1 MSFLSLSPPPFMYC
15 TGKRVPWPTVDE
27 EGDLVTQVKCPKSY
41 KEYFT
46 VIKNVKKAHEIN
58 DFGEFQEFNDD
69 VDYIIDG
76 LSSRHKISLRL
87 EQNSYR

>member
-1 MSFLSLSPPPFMYC
+1 MMEWVTWVCS
-15 TGKRVPWPTVDE
+15 DE

-58 DFGEFQEFNDD
+58 DFGEFQ
-69 VDYIIDG
+69 V
-76 LSSRHKISLRL
+76 RV
-87 EQNSYR
+87 

>member
-1 MSFLSLSPPPFMYC
+1 
-15 TGKRVPWPTVDE
+15 VPWVCSDE

-58 DFGEFQEFNDD
+58 DFGEFQVRVSFLPLAASTRIII
-69 VDYIIDG
+69 VKIRVAYIYFLG
-76 LSSRHKISLRL
+76 
-87 EQNSYR
+87 

>member
-1 MSFLSLSPPPFMYC
+1 M
-15 TGKRVPWPTVDE
+15 VPWVCSDE

-58 DFGEFQEFNDD
+58 DFGEFQ
-69 VDYIIDG
+69 VG
-76 LSSRHKISLRL
+76 LKKILPL
-87 EQNSYR
+87 AAPPPPKKPL

>member
-1 MSFLSLSPPPFMYC
+1 LTAIKAQYSRYWNGALVVCS
-15 TGKRVPWPTVDE
+15 DE

-58 DFGEFQEFNDD
+58 DFGEFQ
-69 VDYIIDG
+69 VG
-76 LSSRHKISLRL
+76 G
-87 EQNSYR
+87 